1 MFLFFSTCFCPKS
14 FKISTYTINIDILG
28 HESGLR
34 TCVSV
39 VKDTPFNSDILPF
52 HSWLLHLQASWN
64 SDGRWWRCLRIRGD
78 YIKKK
83 EHVKVLESQIFVAG
97 NMSKCRNMLEYAS
110 FCMFL
115 LEQMMAD
122 VIQDQWIVLS
132 ISTLRIILGEWNLI
146 PFTEIFWNGHPKQ
159 MSWRFDLLA
168 KQQSTSLNAT
178 SKLPDNSQVHSSS
191 DEEWERLGCKGK
203 TFSVFQV
210 CAFWSS

>member
-1 MFLFFSTCFCPKS
+1 MVAGEDVFEFEVTLARKKNMLKFLKHRF
-14 FKISTYTINIDILG
+14 
-28 HESGLR
+28 
-34 TCVSV
+34 
-39 VKDTPFNSDILPF
+39 
-52 HSWLLHLQASWN
+52 SWLEICQN
-64 SDGRWWRCLRIRGD
+64 
-78 YIKKK
+78 
-83 EHVKVLESQIFVAG
+83 VQT
-97 NMSKCRNMLEYAS
+97 MLEYAS

-115 LEQMMAD
+115 LEQIMAD